1 MTAVKLRI
9 QDLVEGTFDGKCI
22 HTTSGT
28 VSEVRVLGT
37 LIDVFTTDD
46 DSYIS
51 LTLDDGTETVRIKAW
66 GPEVQKLK
74 VFSRGDL
81 IDVVGKAREYNE
93 EIYLT
98 SDVIFKVSPNKW
110 VLRELE
116 LMKSYVESGAVTGD
130 TPTDASTKERV
141 PPEAEIEEPQAE
153 APAAERKERKQKKEK
168 EEESVPEEK
177 RKEETEKIEKMELEE
192 KEDQGEKEG
201 FEKLEE
207 VNFDEI
213 GEFEILGED
222 EVVETVLDF
231 LRDGLTKQALIEQ
244 SGLDEID
251 VELALR
257 ELLDEKKIVKEGD
270 TYKRVA

>member
-22 HTTSGT
+22 HITSGT
-28 VSEVRVLGT
+28 VSEARVLGT

-74 VFSRGDL
+74 VFSKGDL
-81 IDVVGKAREYNE
+81 IDVVGKVREYNE

-98 SDVIFKVSPNKW
+98 SEVIFKVSPNKW
-110 VLRELE
+110 ILRELE
-116 LMKSYVESGAVTGD
+116 LMKSYVESGAASRD
-130 TPTDASTKERV
+130 TLTDASGKERV

-153 APAAERKERKQKKEK
+153 APAAERKETEETKERK
-168 EEESVPEEK
+168 EEESVPGEK
-177 RKEETEKIEKMELEE
+177 RKEETEKIELEE
-192 KEDQGEKEG
+192 KEDQEEKGG

-207 VNFDEI
+207 EVDFDEI

-270 TYKRVA
+270 TYKRIA